1 LSSIDQKIQSSYSN
15 ILPCLQTAKIYLKN
29 NNVLE
34 AKKYIEEALRL
45 DSDNISLRQLY
56 GRLLSIDY
64 PYGEVG
70 FFKKTDPMTDEY
82 TYANW
87 GSRRWEYYYVEKLL
101 DVIDVEDKH
110 VVDIGIGLPSQHS
123 FFTYYVKANCYL
135 TAFDPDS
142 RLDEITILS
151 ERCRILKKS
160 AEKMEIETNSV
171 DVVVVV
177 SSFEHFP
184 VNVFYDT
191 VKEIYRI
198 LKGDGHLIITLD
210 LTYNKQRSARWAVLE
225 KTLNGFP
232 PQENDHQLEEH
243 HQQLTLKYFLELVT
257 PYFQPNDRN
266 ICNENVGIDELVYS
280 REWNSYIAYLHLY
293 KNRYIYD

>member
-1 LSSIDQKIQSSYSN
+1 MSSIDQKTQSSYSN
-15 ILPCLQTAKIYLKN
+15 ILPYLQTAKIYLKN

-70 FFKKTDPMTDEY
+70 FFKNTDPMTDEY

-110 VVDIGIGLPSQHS
+110 VVDIGIGLPLQHS

-184 VNVFYDT
+184 VNVFYDS

-198 LKGDGHLIITLD
+198 LKDHGHLIITLD

-243 HQQLTLKYFLELVT
+243 HQ
-257 PYFQPNDRN
+257 
-266 ICNENVGIDELVYS
+266 
-280 REWNSYIAYLHLY
+280 
-293 KNRYIYD
+293 